1 MLTVWYCACIHVAQT
16 ENHVHYTGYK
26 RADLT
31 ECVKQLHK
39 MHRGAPSS
47 SLQAVREKYSH
58 SPYMAV
64 SKLKAL
70 PSCAS
75 F

>member
-1 MLTVWYCACIHVAQT
+1 MPLAQQT

-26 RADLT
+26 RADLL
-31 ECVKQLHK
+31 ECVTQLHK
-39 MHRGAPSS
+39 MHRGATASK
-47 SLQAVREKYSH
+47 LQAVREKYSH

-64 SKLKAL
+64 SNIKPL
-70 PSCAS
+70 PITAS